1 MKPQEVLF
9 SILLDLRPDTC
20 AMMGD
25 PGKRCN
31 DHAQPIRAY
40 SDFHCHRGRHLP
52 RVALDRQ
59 VLPTFLQA
67 NPGKSSALRV
77 RHHAGIRRARR
88 YTVRFYVVAILFVV
102 FEVETV
108 FLYPWAVEFQVLGL
122 LGLVEMLVF
131 LGILVVGYIWLWNRG
146 ALKWI

>member
-1 MKPQEVLF
+1 MLNQYGP
-9 SILLDLRPDTC
+9 ILIFFAIAGITFPALLWIAKYFRPSFNPT
-20 AMMGD
+20 
-25 PGKRCN
+25 PEK
-31 DHAQPIRAY
+31 
-40 SDFHCHRGRHLP
+40 
-52 RVALDRQ
+52 
-59 VLPTFLQA
+59 VLPYEC
-67 NPGKSSALRV
+67 
-77 RHHAGIRRARR
+77 GITPESDARGR

-108 FLYPWAVEFQVLGL
+108 FLYPWAVQFQVLGL